1 MRVLQLGKFYPIRG
15 GVEKVMWSLTEGL
28 GEAGVEC
35 DMLCAKLNSDGVDF
49 KDRHMADLGAVDTES
64 GEFPAGT
71 LVLRFNEKS
80 RVICVPAARKLSATM
95 LSAAMMSTLKKM
107 LAKAEAEGKPY
118 DIIHVHHPDPMA
130 ALALRNSGFK
140 GKVVL
145 HWHSDIVKQKTLLKF
160 YMPLQNWLVRR
171 ADVVVGTSPV
181 YVAESPH
188 LQKAQDK
195 LACLPIGTLPLSP
208 DPEVVARLKA
218 RFPGKKIVYSLGRL
232 VEYKGY
238 KYLVEAARYLP
249 DDYQVVIGGKGPL
262 QTELE
267 AEALEL
273 GVNGKVTFLGWVPD
287 EDSAA
292 WFGACDVFAL
302 SSIMKTEAFA
312 IVQVEAMS
320 CGKPVVATKIPGSGV
335 SWVNADGVSGI
346 DVPVEDAEAL
356 ADAIVKITSDAKVYA
371 GFAERALKRY
381 ETMFTYPEMIKGCIE
396 IYENLK

>member
-1 MRVLQLGKFYPIRG
+1 MI
-15 GVEKVMWSLTEGL
+15 S
-28 GEAGVEC
+28 C
-35 DMLCAKLNSDGVDF
+35 
-49 KDRHMADLGAVDTES
+49 
-64 GEFPAGT
+64 
-71 LVLRFNEKS
+71 
-80 RVICVPAARKLSATM
+80 
-95 LSAAMMSTLKKM
+95 LKKM
-107 LAKAEAEGKPY
+107 IKSAETAGAPY
-118 DIIHVHHPDPMA
+118 DIVHVHHPDPMA
-130 ALALRNSGFK
+130 ALALRKSGFK

-171 ADVVVGTSPV
+171 ADVVIGTSPV

-188 LQKAQDK
+188 LLAARDK
-195 LACLPIGTLPLSP
+195 LACLPIGTEPLSP
-208 DPEVVARLKA
+208 DPESVARLKA

-232 VEYKGY
+232 VGYKGY

-249 DDYQVVIGGKGPL
+249 DDYQIVIGGKGPL

-267 AEALEL
+267 DEALSL
-273 GVNGKVTFLGWVPD
+273 GVGGKVRFLGWVPD

-335 SWVNADGVSGI
+335 SWVNADGESGI
-346 DVPVEDAEAL
+346 NVPVEDAKAL
-356 ADAIVKITSDAKVYA
+356 ADAILAITSDDGTYA
-371 GFAERALKRY
+371 AFSARARKRY
-381 ETMFTYPEMIKGCIE
+381 ETMFTYPEMIQGCID
-396 IYENLK
+396 IYEKLF